1 MPVLLQL
8 GQDRHQR
15 QLDVVDQPA
24 DLHGGQLLAQ
34 LDGQLPH
41 RLGPQAPVGPGL
53 VLAGGVQGQLGAL
66 PGRPLV
72 GPRPPRAAAPCAG
85 SAGPGRPGRR
95 SAGRA
100 GPGRRPGRCPWPAP
114 PAPSRGPRRP
124 GTGTWRRGPAWAA
137 PGRPAAPPA
146 PPGPP
151 ARPRPP
157 GRARPRRPPL
167 GPQAGAGQLGPAGAG
182 AQAGGQGDRPAGGHR
197 GQPGGQLALGQPA
210 GVDLEP
216 GVDRAGLDRGREQ
229 PLAQRV
235 ELQGVE
241 QPVDLGPVPGP
252 HAQVAGPDGQG
263 HVVAQPHQ
271 LLVAEHVVAV
281 GEQVLLE
288 LAPLL
293 VGVGHDLLGGAV
305 GLDQLGGRLV
315 ADPGDPGQ
323 VVGGV
328 AAQGGHVD
336 VAPGRHAVAL
346 LDGGLVVDGGVGDA
360 APGHHHPDLGLVVD
374 QLEVVPVPGDD
385 QHRQRLLPGLL
396 DQGGDQV
403 VGLVAGD
410 LDHRDAQGGQ
420 HLADQRHLGAEV
432 VGGGPAVGLVAVVDV
447 VAVGGPAQ
455 VEADR
460 DPVRREV
467 AEQLDQHGGEA
478 VDDVGQLPGGRLQV
492 AGQGEEGP
500 VGEAVPVQ
508 QDQRGRGGRFGG
520 GHAAESINRPR
531 RGRPGCPPWR

>member
-1 MPVLLQL
+1 M
-8 GQDRHQR
+8 
-15 QLDVVDQPA
+15 
-24 DLHGGQLLAQ
+24 
-34 LDGQLPH
+34 
-41 RLGPQAPVGPGL
+41 
-53 VLAGGVQGQLGAL
+53 GQLGPL
-66 PGRPLV
+66 RVGR
-72 GPRPPRAAAPCAG
+72 
-85 SAGPGRPGRR
+85 
-95 SAGRA
+95 
-100 GPGRRPGRCPWPAP
+100 
-114 PAPSRGPRRP
+114 
-124 GTGTWRRGPAWAA
+124 
-137 PGRPAAPPA
+137 AAPPA

-151 ARPRPP
+151 ARRPP
-157 GRARPRRPPL
+157 GRARPPHRRRPPPTP
-167 GPQAGAGQLGPAGAG
+167 GAPAWFPGASAHEAGAGELGLAGAG
-182 AQAGGQGDRPAGGHR
+182 AQAGGQGDRPAGGHP
-197 GQPGGQLALGQPA
+197 GQPGGQLALGQPP

-252 HAQVAGPDGQG
+252 HAQVADPDGQG

-271 LLVAEHVVAV
+271 LLVAEHVLAV

-293 VGVGHDLLGGAV
+293 GGVGHDLLGDAV
-305 GLDQLGGRLV
+305 GLDQLGRGLV
-315 ADPGDPGQ
+315 ADPGDAGQ

-336 VAPGRHAVAL
+336 VAPGRHPVAL
-346 LDGGLVVDGGVGDA
+346 LHGGLVVDGGVGDA

-374 QLEVVPVPGDD
+374 ELEVVPVPGDD
-385 QHRQRLLPGLL
+385 QHRQPLVPGLA

-403 VGLVAGD
+403 VGLVPGD
-410 LDHRDAQGGQ
+410 LDHRDPQGGQ

-432 VGGGPAVGLVAVVDV
+432 VRGGPAVGLVAVVDV
-447 VAVGGPAQ
+447 VTVGGPAQ

-460 DPVRREV
+460 DPVRGEV

-500 VGEAVPVQ
+500 VGDAVPVQ
-508 QDQRGRGGRFGG
+508 QDQRGGGRRCGV
-520 GHAAESINRPR
+520 GHAGESINRSR
-531 RGRPGCPPWR
+531 RGRPCCPHSR

>member
-1 MPVLLQL
+1 MVSRASWVPS
-8 GQDRHQR
+8 
-15 QLDVVDQPA
+15 PA
-24 DLHGGQLLAQ
+24 GRSSAAGPLRPQLLAQ
-34 LDGQLPH
+34 VAEGQVGQVVGPLGGQGQVGGQGGVHGQPGQLPAAGPDGQVQV
-41 RLGPQAPVGPGL
+41 LGV
-53 VLAGGVQGQLGAL
+53 VGQLGPL
-66 PGRPLV
+66 RVGQQRRQRLQVLRPGPVLQV
-72 GPRPPRAAAPCAG
+72 EPDRAALL
-85 SAGPGRPGRR
+85 S
-95 SAGRA
+95 
-100 GPGRRPGRCPWPAP
+100 
-114 PAPSRGPRRP
+114 
-124 GTGTWRRGPAWAA
+124 
-137 PGRPAAPPA
+137 
-146 PPGPP
+146 
-151 ARPRPP
+151 
-157 GRARPRRPPL
+157 
-167 GPQAGAGQLGPAGAG
+167 PQAGAGQLGLAGAG
-182 AQAGGQGDRPAGGHR
+182 AQAGGQGDRLAGGHP

-216 GVDRAGLDRGREQ
+216 GVHRAGVDRGREQ

-241 QPVDLGPVPGP
+241 QAVDLGPVPGA
-252 HAQVAGPDGQG
+252 HAQVAHPDGQG

-271 LLVAEHVVAV
+271 LLVAEHVLAV

-293 VGVGHDLLGGAV
+293 VGVGHHLLGGAV
-305 GLDQLGGRLV
+305 GLDQLGGGLV

-336 VAPGRHAVAL
+336 VASRRHAVAF

-374 QLEVVPVPGDD
+374 ELQVVPVPGDD
-385 QHRQRLLPGLL
+385 QHRQPLLPGLL

-403 VGLVAGD
+403 VGLVPGD
-410 LDHRDAQGGQ
+410 LDHRDPQGGQ
-420 HLADQRHLGAEV
+420 HLPDQRHLGAEV

-520 GHAAESINRPR
+520 GHAAESINRSR
-531 RGRPGCPPWR
+531 RGRPCCPPSRRHGVA